1 LTAQG
6 AAGDGLVTVAEAARR
21 FDISRQAMTKQVNQF
36 ESAGHLVVVT
46 RGRQRLVNMD
56 DLRRVRD
63 AAIDPV
69 QQQRAAGQSA
79 GAGNHD
85 KDGEAARGAG
95 DYNSART
102 ERERAQAEIAKLNL
116 AERQGQLRS
125 VHDIEA
131 AVIACG
137 EIITREWLTLPQ
149 FADEL
154 AAAASKHGADGVRK
168 ALKQIGRDGMQRIST
183 ALEKLAGNETD
194 DGNG

>member
-6 AAGDGLVTVAEAARR
+6 VAGGGLVTVAEAARQ
-21 FDISRQAMTKQVNQF
+21 FQISRQAMTKQVNQF
-36 ESAGHLVVVT
+36 ESAGQLVVVT
-46 RGRQRLVNMD
+46 RGRQRLVNLD

-63 AAIDPV
+63 AVTDPV

-79 GAGNHD
+79 GAGVSGQGD
-85 KDGEAARGAG
+85 LPARGAG

-102 ERERAQAEIAKLNL
+102 ERERAQAEIAKMNL
-116 AERQGQLRS
+116 AERRGELRS
-125 VHDIEA
+125 VREVEA

-154 AAAASKHGADGVRK
+154 AAAATKHGADGVRK
-168 ALKQIGRDGMQRIST
+168 ALKQIGRDGMQRISD

-194 DGNG
+194 DSNG